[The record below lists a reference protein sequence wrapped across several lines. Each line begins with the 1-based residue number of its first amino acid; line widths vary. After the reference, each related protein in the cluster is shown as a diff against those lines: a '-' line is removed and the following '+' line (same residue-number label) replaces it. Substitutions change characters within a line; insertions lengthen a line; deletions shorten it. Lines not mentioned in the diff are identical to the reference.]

1 MSSNLIPYLNAVS
14 KCVNACA
21 LHLGVRLNRQT
32 ASLQY
37 NRSSRRHCTTNT
49 HTFLTGSLETKSETL
64 GSRCWAW
71 LCVCVRICLLC
82 FSHLWG
88 WIMCLCV
95 CLATCRDG
103 NYCDMMGP
111 QRDGVLHFIL
121 SLSLNHVFS
130 SSHNRVRSLLRSPS
144 FFVFLHFYF
153 FFSLTAELN
162 ELVSYRAREWA
173 SVCVLAESELKSTA
187 DTLNVSDIT
196 SQQSTFEKYQEN
208 LTGTSQ
214 PL

>member
-1 MSSNLIPYLNAVS
+1 
-14 KCVNACA
+14 
-21 LHLGVRLNRQT
+21 
-32 ASLQY
+32 
-37 NRSSRRHCTTNT
+37 
-49 HTFLTGSLETKSETL
+49 
-64 GSRCWAW
+64 
-71 LCVCVRICLLC
+71 
-82 FSHLWG
+82 
-88 WIMCLCV
+88 MCLCV

-130 SSHNRVRSLLRSPS
+130 SSHNRVRSLLRYPS

-153 FFSLTAELN
+153 IFSLTAELN

-173 SVCVLAESELKSTA
+173 SVCVLTESELKSTA
-187 DTLNVSDIT
+187 DTLSVSDIT